1 MPNIRFSFLYRDAA
15 NYKTFSDL
23 IFANLDGIPLDT
35 VRAIVCS
42 GCNVDLCFDPVKW
55 GIPNIRTSPYDAELD
70 HGWYEF
76 EDVEETGEEPTD
88 GRTVRE
94 FLEMVKQKPLLDV

>member
-1 MPNIRFSFLYRDAA
+1 MPHIRFSFLYRDAA

-23 IFANLDGIPLDT
+23 IFANPDAIPMDT

-42 GCNVDLCFDPVKW
+42 GCNVDLCFDPVTW
-55 GIPNIRTSPYDAELD
+55 GIPNIRTQPYDSELD
-70 HGWYEF
+70 HSWYEF
-76 EDVEETGEEPTD
+76 ESVEETGEEPTD

-94 FLEMVKQKPLLDV
+94 FLEMVKQNPLLGF

>member
-1 MPNIRFSFLYRDAA
+1 MPNIRFSFLYRDAS

-23 IFANLDGIPLDT
+23 IFANPDAIPLDT

-55 GIPNIRTSPYDAELD
+55 CIPNIRTQPYDAELD
-70 HGWYEF
+70 HQWYEF
-76 EDVEETGEEPTD
+76 ESVEETGEEPTD
-88 GRTVRE
+88 GRTVWE
-94 FLEMVKQKPLLDV
+94 FLEMVKTNPLLGY